1 MSEPLY
7 KELNNEICSFCI
19 HVDLVQKTPGIP
31 LSRKLCYAVGGMPYQ
46 MTGTAKG
53 FFMQIFLLDVVKMGA
68 FSASII
74 LFLGRAWDAISDPLI
89 GYAVSKSGR
98 TRIGKLIPWI
108 VFTMPLGVLSYVML
122 WYTPQDTMSSG
133 FSFGWYFTWC
143 CLFDTFMSCYHVPYS
158 SLNMFLGGN
167 EKDRDSATGYR
178 MGMEMFATLAGAAI
192 QGQIVGVH
200 HAKRTYVCSL
210 QNDTERRAYLTGAL
224 VLGTLYF
231 LCCLVLFLGVKEQLA
246 PLSKLD
252 RINVPYLT
260 GMKMVV
266 RHTPYLWLVFGFLF
280 ASLAFQM
287 AQGNFA
293 LFCTHAA
300 NMGAY
305 FQHLALILL
314 TSATVS
320 IPMWQ
325 TLLVKKGKKTTIF
338 IGLLVYI
345 PSLIVISLVRNNLP
359 VFIIMSMLA
368 GSSLAALYLLP
379 WSMLPDVVDDFKVKN
394 PSCQDLEPL
403 FYSCYVFFNKF
414 GGGMSVG
421 ISTLVL
427 HFAGYKPGACK
438 HNPEVIYS
446 LHVLFAPVPIC
457 LLLIGLVIFCFY
469 PINEK
474 RRRKIQDTLRKAG
487 YVFVCI
493 TFYFAKVHFKSLHS
507 LLALHIMFK
516 YVCSGTV
523 NNKQVL
529 FSSCM
534 VNLSQSLSGGIPK
547 PFRNFTN
554 LVTHKVNK
562 GDIQEMQFCWAS
574 RPELRSIS
582 GLKGAVCNF
591 CTISRQIW
599 CI

>member
-1 MSEPLY
+1 MA
-7 KELNNEICSFCI
+7 NNSSSVLDKQTDDNICATENDDNQPKI
-19 HVDLVQKTPGIP
+19 PGIP
-31 LSRKLCYAVGGMPYQ
+31 LSRKLCYAIGGMPYQ
-46 MTGTAKG
+46 MTANAKG

-74 LFLGRAWDAISDPLI
+74 LFLGRAWDAITDPLI

-108 VFTMPLGVLSYVML
+108 VFSMPLGVLSYVML

-143 CLFDTFMSCYHVPYS
+143 SLFDTFMSCYHVPYS

-167 EKDRDSATGYR
+167 QKDRDSATGYR
-178 MGMEMFATLAGAAI
+178 MGMEVFATLAGAAI

-200 HAKRTYVCSL
+200 HAKRTYICSL
-210 QNDTERRAYLTGAL
+210 QNDTETYLTGAL
-224 VLGTLYF
+224 VLGMLYF
-231 LCCLVLFLGVKEQLA
+231 LCCLVLALGVKEQLA

-252 RINVPYLT
+252 RINVSYLT

-266 RHTPYLWLVFGFLF
+266 GHTPYVWLVFGFLF

-305 FQHLALILL
+305 FQHLVLILL
-314 TSATVS
+314 TSATIS

-338 IGLLVYI
+338 IGLSVYI
-345 PSLIVISLVRNNLP
+345 PALIVISLVKNNLP
-359 VFIIMSMLA
+359 IFIIMSMVA
-368 GSSLAALYLLP
+368 GTSLAALYLLP

-403 FYSCYVFFNKF
+403 FYSCYVFFNKL

-421 ISTLVL
+421 VSTLVL
-427 HFAGYKPGACK
+427 YFAGYKPGACK

-446 LHVLFAPVPIC
+446 LRVLFAPVPIC
-457 LLLIGLVIFCFY
+457 LLLISLVIFCFY
-469 PINEK
+469 PINEE
-474 RRRKIQDTLRKAG
+474 RRQSIQEALRKAG
-487 YVFVCI
+487 YVFLFLKLVTLMLHPHEAI
-493 TFYFAKVHFKSLHS
+493 WTKHQYDTKSLH
-507 LLALHIMFK
+507 I
-516 YVCSGTV
+516 
-523 NNKQVL
+523 
-529 FSSCM
+529 
-534 VNLSQSLSGGIPK
+534 
-547 PFRNFTN
+547 
-554 LVTHKVNK
+554 
-562 GDIQEMQFCWAS
+562 
-574 RPELRSIS
+574 ELNAFPCGL
-582 GLKGAVCNF
+582 GLKVVDYLKV
-591 CTISRQIW
+591 Q
-599 CI
+599 

>member
-1 MSEPLY
+1 MA
-7 KELNNEICSFCI
+7 NNNGNVLDNRTDENIACVTENDDTQS
-19 HVDLVQKTPGIP
+19 KTPGIP

-108 VFTMPLGVLSYVML
+108 MFTMPLGVLSYVML
-122 WYTPQDTMSSG
+122 WYTPQDTMSPA

-167 EKDRDSATGYR
+167 QKDRDSATGYR
-178 MGMEMFATLAGAAI
+178 MGMEVFATLAGAAI

-210 QNDTERRAYLTGAL
+210 QNGTERNHSLDDISGNLQNIRRAYLTGAL
-224 VLGTLYF
+224 VLGMLYF
-231 LCCLVLFLGVKEQLA
+231 LCCLILFFGVKEQLA

-300 NMGAY
+300 DMGAY
-305 FQHLALILL
+305 FQHLVLILL
-314 TSATVS
+314 TSATIS

-338 IGLLVYI
+338 IGLSVYI

-359 VFIIMSMLA
+359 VFIIMSMLS
-368 GSSLAALYLLP
+368 GTSLAALYLLP

-427 HFAGYKPGACK
+427 HFAGYKSGACK

-446 LHVLFAPVPIC
+446 LRVLFAPVPIC
-457 LLLIGLVIFCFY
+457 LLLIGMVIFRFY
-469 PINEK
+469 PINEE
-474 RRRKIQDTLRKAG
+474 RRRKIQDALRKAG
-487 YVFVCI
+487 
-493 TFYFAKVHFKSLHS
+493 TE
-507 LLALHIMFK
+507 
-516 YVCSGTV
+516 T
-523 NNKQVL
+523 
-529 FSSCM
+529 
-534 VNLSQSLSGGIPK
+534 
-547 PFRNFTN
+547 
-554 LVTHKVNK
+554 
-562 GDIQEMQFCWAS
+562 
-574 RPELRSIS
+574 
-582 GLKGAVCNF
+582 GLKGEEEL
-591 CTISRQIW
+591 SL
-599 CI
+599 

>member
-1 MSEPLY
+1 MA
-7 KELNNEICSFCI
+7 NNSSSVLDKQTDDNICATENDDNQPKI
-19 HVDLVQKTPGIP
+19 PGIP
-31 LSRKLCYAVGGMPYQ
+31 LSRKLCYAIGGMPYQ
-46 MTGTAKG
+46 MTANAKG

-74 LFLGRAWDAISDPLI
+74 LFLGRAWDAITDPLI

-108 VFTMPLGVLSYVML
+108 VFSMPLGVLSYVML

-143 CLFDTFMSCYHVPYS
+143 SLFDTFMSCYHVPYS

-167 EKDRDSATGYR
+167 QKDRDSATGYR
-178 MGMEMFATLAGAAI
+178 MGMEVFATLAGAAI

-200 HAKRTYVCSL
+200 HAKRTYICSL
-210 QNDTERRAYLTGAL
+210 QNDTESPFGNQTESQDDISVTLQNTRKAYLTGAL
-224 VLGTLYF
+224 VLGMLYF
-231 LCCLVLFLGVKEQLA
+231 LCCLVLALGVKEQLA

-252 RINVPYLT
+252 RINVSYLT

-266 RHTPYLWLVFGFLF
+266 GHTPYVWLVFGFLF

-305 FQHLALILL
+305 FQHLVLILL
-314 TSATVS
+314 TSATIS

-338 IGLLVYI
+338 IGLSVYI
-345 PSLIVISLVRNNLP
+345 PALIVISLVKNNLP
-359 VFIIMSMLA
+359 IFIIMSMVA
-368 GSSLAALYLLP
+368 GTSLAALYLLP

-403 FYSCYVFFNKF
+403 FYSCYVFFNKL

-421 ISTLVL
+421 VSTLVL
-427 HFAGYKPGACK
+427 YFAGYKPGACK

-446 LHVLFAPVPIC
+446 LRVLFAPVPIC
-457 LLLIGLVIFCFY
+457 LLLISLVIFCFY
-469 PINEK
+469 PINEE
-474 RRRKIQDTLRKAG
+474 RRQSIQEALRKAG
-487 YVFVCI
+487 
-493 TFYFAKVHFKSLHS
+493 TE
-507 LLALHIMFK
+507 
-516 YVCSGTV
+516 T
-523 NNKQVL
+523 
-529 FSSCM
+529 
-534 VNLSQSLSGGIPK
+534 
-547 PFRNFTN
+547 
-554 LVTHKVNK
+554 
-562 GDIQEMQFCWAS
+562 
-574 RPELRSIS
+574 
-582 GLKGAVCNF
+582 GLKREEEL
-591 CTISRQIW
+591 SL
-599 CI
+599 